1 MACGWGTS
9 PRIIFKTMLGARN
22 TSSTIRQN
30 HADVTTLNETN
41 ADVTTLNQ
49 TNADV
54 KTPEGWE

>member
-9 PRIIFKTMLGARN
+9 PKIIFKTMLGARN

-30 HADVTTLNETN
+30 HADVTTLN
-41 ADVTTLNQ
+41 Q